1 MKNHEER
8 MSTVHWPLG
17 NQRGIALLYLV
28 LFFVL
33 FGVLL
38 SIGSGM
44 LGSAVA
50 RSKATDTKSGLERGV
65 QTITAW
71 AVKNGRLPVTAPSDE
86 YSALFGATPL
96 DAWSKPVVYI
106 YDGNLTSASTGGV
119 CGRSSTSISYQ
130 GQDVAF
136 LLASGGGSM
145 SIAST
150 PNVNGPFSG
159 APTGPQATDI
169 YRVVTLNE
177 LRAQAGCAGSTQGD
191 LRIANNEL
199 PIACNGISYSV
210 TLYGDGGV
218 APLSYAFSGLPVGL
232 ANAGAVISGT
242 AIVNGAYPVVVTA
255 TDSQLPGARSVQRKY
270 TLTVK
275 SCP

>member
-1 MKNHEER
+1 MYDTALSPLQIYALYKGAILSPNTP
-8 MSTVHWPLG
+8 SGNKAIYTVPIELT
-17 NQRGIALLYLV
+17 NSQ
-28 LFFVL
+28 
-33 FGVLL
+33 
-38 SIGSGM
+38 
-44 LGSAVA
+44 
-50 RSKATDTKSGLERGV
+50 
-65 QTITAW
+65 
-71 AVKNGRLPVTAPSDE
+71 
-86 YSALFGATPL
+86 
-96 DAWSKPVVYI
+96 
-106 YDGNLTSASTGGV
+106 TSATGGDFQQMLTV
-119 CGRSSTSISYQ
+119 NSLAYQ
-130 GQDVAF
+130 NY
-136 LLASGGGSM
+136 
-145 SIAST
+145 IT
-150 PNVNGPFSG
+150 PGWTNVEFT
-159 APTGPQATDI
+159 TGPQATDI